1 MNENINPNRF
11 ADSAGRPW
19 EGRSF
24 DQNAFADDDGKA
36 PAELIEVI
44 KKFRAGQVGAED
56 VVDQIRVSR
65 LLVPLLANLGESEE
79 GAHGHKV
86 DKSAEL
92 SIVTVKS
99 PDDQDSL
106 VVFSSVESMTLWNK
120 ESRPVPTDAIRVSLA
135 AASQM
140 STRVVLD
147 PGSESEF
154 VIRRPAIAKIAQS
167 LPWMPPENNP
177 EVLKVLKESIAGEE
191 LVVEVDAA
199 TADPGSRLAGAELL
213 VSLQLQPGS
222 APDQVKELIERV
234 SSYWSRSEEFASSVD
249 SVSIKLRT

>member
-1 MNENINPNRF
+1 MTDHFNPNRF
-11 ADSAGRPW
+11 TDSAGTPW

-24 DQNAFADDDGKA
+24 DKNSFADDDGRA
-36 PAELIEVI
+36 SPELVEAIAS
-44 KKFRAGQVGAED
+44 FRVGKLGAEA

-65 LLVPLLANLGESEE
+65 LLVPLLANLGESEV
-79 GAHGHKV
+79 GAHGQKV

-106 VVFSSVESMTLWNK
+106 VVFSSVEAMTEWNK
-120 ESRPVPTDAIRVSLA
+120 ASRPVPTDAIRVALA

-147 PGSESEF
+147 PGSETEF

-167 LPWMPPENNP
+167 LPWLPPERNP
-177 EVLKVLKESIAGEE
+177 SVLSVLDESITGES
-191 LVVEVDAA
+191 LVVGFEAS
-199 TADPGSRLAGAELL
+199 TADPESRLLGAELQ
-213 VSLQLQPGS
+213 VSLQLQPKAEPGLVR
-222 APDQVKELIERV
+222 DLIERV
-234 SSYWSRSEEFASSVD
+234 SSKWSKSEEFATSVD
-249 SVSIKLRT
+249 SVAIKLRS

>member
-1 MNENINPNRF
+1 LNENINANRF

-24 DQNAFADDDGKA
+24 GQNAFADDDGKA
-36 PAELIEVI
+36 PAKLVEAIE
-44 KKFRAGQVGAED
+44 KFRAGEVGAEV

-106 VVFSSVESMTLWNK
+106 VVFSSVECMNRWNR

-140 STRVVLD
+140 STRIVLD
-147 PGSESEF
+147 PGSETEF
-154 VIRRPAIAKIAQS
+154 VVRRPAIARIAQS
-167 LPWMPPENNP
+167 LPWMPPEQNP
-177 EVLKVLKESIAGEE
+177 EVLMVLRDSIAGEE
-191 LVVEVDAA
+191 LMVGVDAE
-199 TADPGSRLAGAELL
+199 TADPQSRLIGAELQ
-213 VSLQLQPGS
+213 VSLQLQPGA
-222 APDQVKELIERV
+222 APDQVRALIERV
-234 SSYWSRSEEFASSVD
+234 SSCWSKSEEFASSVD
-249 SVSIKLRT
+249 SVSIKLRS

>member
-1 MNENINPNRF
+1 VNENINPNRF
-11 ADSAGRPW
+11 ADSAGRSW

-36 PAELIEVI
+36 PAELIEAI
-44 KKFRAGQVGAED
+44 KKFRAGQVGAEV

-86 DKSAEL
+86 DKTAEL

-120 ESRPVPTDAIRVSLA
+120 ESRPVPTDAIRVALA
-135 AASQM
+135 AASQL

-154 VIRRPAIAKIAQS
+154 VLRRPAIAKIAQS
-167 LPWMPPENNP
+167 LPWLPPEKNP
-177 EVLKVLKESIAGEE
+177 QVLQLLMDSIAGEE
-191 LVVEVDAA
+191 LVVEVEAS
-199 TADPGSRLAGAELL
+199 TADPTSRLSGAELE
-213 VSLQLQPGS
+213 VSLQLKPGG
-222 APDQVKELIERV
+222 APDLVRDLIERV
-234 SSYWSRSEEFASSVD
+234 SSFWSRSEVFASSVD
-249 SVSIKLRT
+249 SVSIKLRS

>member
-1 MNENINPNRF
+1 VSENINPNRF

-24 DQNAFADDDGKA
+24 DQNAFANDDGKA
-36 PAELIEVI
+36 PAELIEAI
-44 KKFRAGQVGAED
+44 KNFRAGQVGAE
-56 VVDQIRVSR
+56 VVIDQIRVSR

-106 VVFSSVESMTLWNK
+106 VVFSSVETMTSWNK

-147 PGSESEF
+147 PGSETEF

-167 LPWMPPENNP
+167 LPWIPPEKNP
-177 EVLKVLKESIAGEE
+177 EVLKILKESIEGEE
-191 LVVEVDAA
+191 LVVDLHAGTSDRE
-199 TADPGSRLAGAELL
+199 SRLKGAELE
-213 VSLQLQPGS
+213 VSLQLQPGA
-222 APDQVKELIERV
+222 APDQVRELIERV
-234 SSYWSRSEEFASSVD
+234 SSFWLRSEEFASAVD
-249 SVSIKLRT
+249 SVSIKLKS

>member
-1 MNENINPNRF
+1 VNENINPNRLS
-11 ADSAGRPW
+11 DSAGRPW

-36 PAELIEVI
+36 PLELIQAI
-44 KKFRAGQVGAED
+44 KSFRNGEVGAEL

-120 ESRPVPTDAIRVSLA
+120 ESRPVPTDAIRVALA

-154 VIRRPAIAKIAQS
+154 VLRRPAIAKIAQS
-167 LPWMPPENNP
+167 LPWMPPEKNP
-177 EVLKVLKESIAGEE
+177 EVLHVLEDSIAGED
-191 LVVEVDAA
+191 LVLAVKAS
-199 TADPGSRLAGAELL
+199 TADPSSRLAGAELE
-213 VSLQLQPGS
+213 VSLQLKPGA
-222 APDQVKELIERV
+222 APDLVRELIERV
-234 SSYWSRSEEFASSVD
+234 SGFWSKSEVFASSVD
-249 SVSIKLRT
+249 SVSIKLRS

>member
-1 MNENINPNRF
+1 VNENINPNRF
-11 ADSAGRPW
+11 ADSAGRSW

-36 PAELIEVI
+36 PAELIEAI
-44 KKFRAGQVGAED
+44 KKFRAGQVGAEV

-86 DKSAEL
+86 DKTAEL

-120 ESRPVPTDAIRVSLA
+120 ESRPVPTDAIRVALA

-154 VIRRPAIAKIAQS
+154 VLRRPAIAKIAQS
-167 LPWMPPENNP
+167 LPWLPPEKNP
-177 EVLKVLKESIAGEE
+177 EVLNVLEASIAGEE
-191 LVVEVDAA
+191 LVVEIKAS
-199 TADPGSRLAGAELL
+199 TADPTSRLSGAELE
-213 VSLQLQPGS
+213 VSLQLKPGGV
-222 APDQVKELIERV
+222 PDLVRDLIERV
-234 SSYWSRSEEFASSVD
+234 SSFWSRSEVFASSVD
-249 SVSIKLRT
+249 SVSIKLRS

>member
-36 PAELIEVI
+36 SAELIEAI
-44 KKFRAGQVGAED
+44 TRFRAGDVGPEF

-106 VVFSSVESMTLWNK
+106 VVFSSVESMTFWNK
-120 ESRPVPTDAIRVSLA
+120 ESRPVPTDAVRVTLA

-147 PGSESEF
+147 PGSETEF

-167 LPWMPPENNP
+167 LPWLPPEKNS
-177 EVLKVLKESIAGEE
+177 EVLKVLKDSIAGEE
-191 LVVEVDAA
+191 LVLEVAA
-199 TADPGSRLAGAELL
+199 STADPESRLKGAELE
-213 VSLQLQPGS
+213 VSLQLQPGA
-222 APDQVKELIERV
+222 APDEVRELVERV
-234 SSYWSRSEEFASSVD
+234 SSFWSRSEEFASSVD
-249 SVSIKLRT
+249 SVSIKLRS